1 MLSPS
6 QPHQTLLSEL
16 LLRSLYLQEL
26 NESLCAKVFS
36 ALKILTEGKG
46 GEENPQKRKSTELN
60 FPFNPFLF
68 PSGTLPKHSLL
79 ERQKEFGLT
88 TGHDMEG

>member
-46 GEENPQKRKSTELN
+46 GGKKIHRRESQLSKTSPLILSY
-60 FPFNPFLF
+60 FLLA
-68 PSGTLPKHSLL
+68 PYPNTLS
-79 ERQKEFGLT
+79 
-88 TGHDMEG
+88 